1 MKKLLSLFLIGALGF
16 TGLAQD
22 EADQSEK
29 AKKILDEISA
39 ESKTYKSLSVDFQLV
54 VKGGE
59 INSSQSGTAKV
70 KGGKYY
76 YETEDRK
83 VFSDG
88 VKVWTYLVEENECYI
103 DKLADLDGGINPS
116 EILNIW
122 EDNFKFQYSKE
133 ISPTVHEIKLFPK
146 DTKNS
151 KYHTVIVTVD
161 SEKKRITKAIIKT
174 KENVLILFTVKKLT
188 PNVDL
193 SDDTFKWNPA
203 KYKGVEEISNF

>member
-1 MKKLLSLFLIGALGF
+1 MKKLLSLLLIGTLGF
-16 TGLAQD
+16 TGMAQD

-59 INSSQSGTAKV
+59 INSSQSGTAKI
-70 KGGKYY
+70 KGGKYF

-83 VFSDG
+83 VYSDG
-88 VKVWTYLVEENECYI
+88 EKVWTYLVEENECYI
-103 DKLADLDGGINPS
+103 DLLEDLDGGINPS

-133 ISPTVHEIKLFPK
+133 ISANVHEIKLFPK

-161 SEKKRITKAIIKT
+161 SQKKRITKAIIKT
-174 KENVLILFTVKKLT
+174 KENVMILFTVKKLT
-188 PNVDL
+188 PNVDI
-193 SDDTFKWNPA
+193 SDGTFKWNPA
-203 KYKGVEEISNF
+203 KFKGVQEIENF